1 MPAWRRFSSTGCS
14 RLLKAARKN
23 NIKYAE
29 RKTMPMIDAD
39 GCPIHVEVEG
49 PESAPAL
56 MLSNSLGT
64 DLSMWT
70 PQAKAF
76 AEKFRLIRYD
86 RRGHGRSGAPKGPYS
101 MERLGRD
108 VLAVL
113 DALKIEKT
121 HWCGLSMGGM
131 VGQWLGAHAPQR
143 MDRMILSNT
152 ACYYADKEIWNGRVK
167 LLREKGLPAIV
178 GGTMERWFTSGFRE
192 RAPQTIASMSEI
204 LLKTPLEGY
213 IGCCEAIAAM
223 DHREMLAKI
232 KAPVLIIA
240 GKVDPAT
247 TVENAEFIRDRV
259 AGSTLA
265 LLDAAHISNVE
276 QPEIYTKTALEF
288 LTAR

>member
-1 MPAWRRFSSTGCS
+1 
-14 RLLKAARKN
+14 
-23 NIKYAE
+23 
-29 RKTMPMIDAD
+29 MPMIDAD
-39 GCPIHVEVEG
+39 GCPIRVEVEG
-49 PESAPAL
+49 PDGAPAL

-64 DLSMWT
+64 DLSMWN

-108 VLAVL
+108 ALAVL

-131 VGQWLGAHAPQR
+131 VGQWLGANAPQR
-143 MDRMILSNT
+143 MGRMILSNT
-152 ACYYADKEIWNGRVK
+152 ACYYADKDIWNGRVK
-167 LLREKGLPAIV
+167 LLREKGLPAVV
-178 GGTMERWFTSGFRE
+178 GGTMERWFTPGFRA

-247 TVENAEFIRDRV
+247 TVEHAEFIRDRV
-259 AGSTLA
+259 AGSKLTV
-265 LLDAAHISNVE
+265 LDAAHISNVE
-276 QPEIYTKTALEF
+276 QPDIYTKTVLDF
-288 LTAR
+288 LT

>member
-1 MPAWRRFSSTGCS
+1 
-14 RLLKAARKN
+14 
-23 NIKYAE
+23 
-29 RKTMPMIDAD
+29 MPMIDAD

-49 PESAPAL
+49 PDGAPAL

-64 DLSMWT
+64 DLSMWN

-108 VLAVL
+108 ALAVL
-113 DALKIEKT
+113 DALRIEKT

-131 VGQWLGAHAPQR
+131 VGQWLGANAPLR
-143 MDRMILSNT
+143 LGRMILSNT

-223 DHREMLAKI
+223 DHREMLGKI

-247 TVENAEFIRDRV
+247 TVENAEFIRDRI
-259 AGSTLA
+259 AGSKLTV
-265 LLDAAHISNVE
+265 LDAAHISNVE